1 MKKTINSKLI
11 GSMVVYTLLSL
22 FLCMVGVGNTSAA
35 ELNPVVK
42 IDNTSYT
49 SSGTEVTA

>member
-22 FLCMVGVGNTSAA
+22 FLCMVGVGNT
-35 ELNPVVK
+35 
-42 IDNTSYT
+42 
-49 SSGTEVTA
+49 